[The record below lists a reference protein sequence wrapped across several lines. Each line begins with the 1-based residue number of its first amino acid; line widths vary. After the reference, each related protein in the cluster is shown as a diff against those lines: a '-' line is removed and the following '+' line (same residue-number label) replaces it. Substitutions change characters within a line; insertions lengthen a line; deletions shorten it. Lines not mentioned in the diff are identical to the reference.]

1 MKLLSYLLVVLF
13 PLMCSAPHKGDTLS
27 YNTTEALRHESE
39 IQATANQP
47 VLADDSRQKIIKTA
61 QLKFETKD
69 LELTYKNILS
79 TLKKHGGYVQDDNV
93 HTSYNTVTRHL
104 TVRIPTSGFQPT
116 LNTISKD
123 VSFFDTKRIS
133 SIDVTE
139 EFIDIEA
146 RLKAKRTLEKRYLE
160 LLNKAKNVK
169 EILDIERELSK
180 IREAIEA
187 KQGRLKYLKNKVA
200 LSTIDIDFYKLTANA
215 PVASSYGTK
224 MWNAIKGGVDGVSI
238 FILGILYIW
247 PLVLIVIIGLFL
259 LRKRLKKR
267 KK

>member
-13 PLMCSAPHKGDTLS
+13 PLMYSAPHKEDTVS
-27 YNTTEALRHESE
+27 YNTTDESE

-47 VLADDSRQKIIKTA
+47 ALADDSRQKIIKTA